1 MYSRTLQTLA
11 ALLIAIGCVAMPAA
25 MAAAPASAVV
35 AQVAGSVSGTVTD
48 TTGAPISG
56 AAVMMTGPTSYSTTT
71 DANGHFAIDTVTQGV
86 YTISVSKAGYYR
98 AVQSIAVVAGQPQ
111 NLTVS
116 MGAITFSS
124 LRTIAHVQ
132 ANGRGAINTSAA
144 SVNVITPQE
153 FVNQAAPQVTRV
165 LNQIPGLQISF
176 PSNSAN
182 AAAPGAITV
191 PNLRDAESY
200 ETATLIDGHY
210 ISVGQYGDNV
220 TTFLNTFMFGNIEV
234 VKGPGADSPED
245 NNAIGGT
252 LNFHTK
258 DPTLTATPDVL
269 VGLDNHGG
277 TFTNFGISD
286 TIFDGRLGFVV
297 DVATDN
303 NPSAINGLRVYYD
316 PSGGSHNGALGTGTL
331 EGNPGYTQVPHTLS
345 FLPTQYHL
353 LACCYT
359 LQGYLQQN
367 AELIKLRYRLSPATV
382 ATVSYLGSQ
391 SWSDQNANTSDYID
405 GVFAPGGGYTGSL
418 QPGPI
423 QVANVFPGTFSGEFN
438 NEPIFQAEV
447 STTLG
452 NDSFIARYYGA
463 SIERYQFQGGTSP
476 FNLDYNNV
484 TLYGSSSTVYPN
496 PFPPPA
502 TVTVPETYNG
512 TGASVGYADFYQ
524 EPEID
529 KLTGESFEWQ
539 HPFANNDMLT
549 FSVDQT
555 HAQSTDYSVFYGPFY
570 SYGLPPGTE
579 QLYTTYLL
587 RLHAYI
593 TPKLDATLSN
603 YYNTYSS
610 TFATMCPPYDP
621 FCTDRSTV
629 ENGTGLTFSTVKN
642 THYDPRVALVYR
654 PTLNSS
660 VRLSAGGAIA
670 PPFMGLLSSITT
682 APSYNGQ
689 VAIES
694 QSNGNLKP
702 ETAFG
707 YDLGADYR
715 LGDGLTVVSADGYLT
730 NLFNRFFGQT
740 INTGLTCGPAN
751 PCTGGAPVGTP
762 ILNST
767 NTNISNARF
776 EGVELSI
783 KRNPVV
789 GFGFNLSGAIMRGYF
804 YNLPPGF
811 YCSVPTKACINNPTQ
826 WDQNLNIIAGQ
837 NTNGITDGFYAISYN
852 GNMRIPYS
860 QGNAELWYSFPN
872 RAYLMFGETYYGNNN
887 SLNERAFTIG
897 YTTLRYPIG
906 KRLAI
911 EVSGDNIFNKYSG
924 LLPVLGAGVP
934 IPLANGWTGATTG
947 NVLGPATWRLVLTTT
962 LPQSL
967 QP

>member
-1 MYSRTLQTLA
+1 MHSRRLQFFA
-11 ALLIAIGCVAMPAA
+11 ALVLAISCVAAPKA
-25 MAAAPASAVV
+25 MASAPAQALV
-35 AQVAGSVSGTVTD
+35 AQAAGSVTGTVDD
-48 TTGAPISG
+48 TTGAPIPD

-71 DANGHFAIDTVTQGV
+71 DANGHFSIASVRPGV
-86 YTISVSKAGYYR
+86 YTISVSKAGYDH
-98 AVQSIAVVAGQPQ
+98 AVQSIAVVAGQPE

-116 MGAITFSS
+116 MGALTFSS
-124 LRTIAHVQ
+124 LRTIAHVR
-132 ANGRGAINTSAA
+132 ANGRGSINTSAA
-144 SVNVITPQE
+144 SVNIITPQE
-153 FVNQAAPQVTRV
+153 FINQAAPQVTRV
-165 LNQIPGLQISF
+165 LSQIPGLQISF

-191 PNLRDAESY
+191 PNIRDATSY

-220 TTFLNTFMFGNIEV
+220 TTFLNSFMFGSVEV
-234 VKGPGADSPED
+234 IKGPGADAPED

-286 TIFDGRLGFVV
+286 TILNGRLGFVV

-303 NPSAINGLRVYYD
+303 NPSAIAGLNVYYD
-316 PSGGSHNGALGTGTL
+316 PTGGYYNGNTL
-331 EGNPGYTQVPHTLS
+331 NGNTGYTQVGHTLS
-345 FLPTQYHL
+345 YLPTQYHL

-359 LQGYLQQN
+359 LRGYLNQN
-367 AELIKLRYRLSPATV
+367 AELVKLRYRLSPATV

-391 SWSDQNANTSDYID
+391 SWSDQNANTSDYVN
-405 GVFAPGGGYTGSL
+405 GTFVPGGGYTGSL
-418 QPGPI
+418 RPGPI
-423 QVANVFPGTFSGEFN
+423 QVANIFPGGFSGEFN

-452 NDSFIARYYGA
+452 NDSFIARYYHA

-476 FNLDYNNV
+476 FLCDFNNV
-484 TLYGSSSTVYPN
+484 TLYGTSTN
-496 PFPPPA
+496 AGFPGSCGA
-502 TVTVPETYNG
+502 TGVSGQTFSG
-512 TGASVGYADFYQ
+512 TGASIGYADFYQ

-529 KLTGESFEWQ
+529 KLAGESFEWQ
-539 HPFANNDMLT
+539 HPFAENDMLT
-549 FSVDQT
+549 FSVDRT

-570 SYGLPPGTE
+570 SYGLPPGT
-579 QLYTTYLL
+579 QQMYTTYLL
-587 RLHAYI
+587 RAHMYL
-593 TPKLDATLSN
+593 TPKLDATVSN
-603 YYNTYSS
+603 YYNTYDS
-610 TFATMCPPYDP
+610 TFATKCPVLDP
-621 FCTDRSTV
+621 ACVAQATV
-629 ENGTGLTFSTVKN
+629 ENGTGLTFSTN
-642 THYDPRVALVYR
+642 RSAHYDPRVSLVFH
-654 PTLNSS
+654 PNLNTSI
-660 VRLSAGGAIA
+660 RLAAGGAIA

-682 APSYNGQ
+682 APAYNGN

-715 LGDGLTVVSADGYLT
+715 LPDGLTVVSADAYLT

-740 INTGLTCGPAN
+740 INTGLVCGAAN

-776 EGVELSI
+776 EGVELSF
-783 KRNPVV
+783 RRQPLV
-789 GFGFNLSGAIMRGYF
+789 GFGFNLSGAVMRGYY

-811 YCSVPTKACINNPTQ
+811 YCSVPTKACINNPAN
-826 WDQNLNIIAGQ
+826 WDQNLNVIAGQ

-860 QGNAELWYSFPN
+860 QGNAEFTYSFPN
-872 RAYLMFGETYYGNNN
+872 RAFVAFGETYYGNNN
-887 SLNERAFTIG
+887 SLNRPAFTIG
-897 YTTLRYPIG
+897 YATVRVPIN
-906 KRLAI
+906 RHLAI
-911 EVSGDNIFNKYSG
+911 QLSGDNIFNTYSA
-924 LLPVLGAGVP
+924 LLPTLGAGVP

-947 NVLGPATWRLVLTTT
+947 NVLGPATYRLVLTTQ
-962 LPQSL
+962 LPSSQ